1 MLFHK
6 IRSFGD
12 KIALIN
18 ETKKISYKEIF
29 LKSKYLNKIIKK
41 NKLILIICKNE
52 IDIILYYIAFTLNK
66 SPLILVDGKTQKN
79 EINSII
85 KKYKPD
91 YICSAEQTLNQLE
104 LFNNNLL
111 DKTQNAI
118 IIKNKNLKKY
128 NINKKF
134 FLLLST
140 SGTTGSSK
148 FVRLSFKNIFNN
160 TLKINEYLK
169 IKNRCCYN

>member
-1 MLFHK
+1 M
-6 IRSFGD
+6 I

-79 EINSII
+79 KLI
-85 KKYKPD
+85 
-91 YICSAEQTLNQLE
+91 L
-104 LFNNNLL
+104 
-111 DKTQNAI
+111 
-118 IIKNKNLKKY
+118 
-128 NINKKF
+128 
-134 FLLLST
+134 
-140 SGTTGSSK
+140 
-148 FVRLSFKNIFNN
+148 
-160 TLKINEYLK
+160 
-169 IKNRCCYN
+169 